1 MAFTQTDL
9 TNLDFAIASGELRVQ
24 VDGRDLTYRSIA
36 DLLQARAFISTQ
48 ITAASATPSRRAYKF
63 NFATSR
69 E

>member
-24 VDGRDLTYRSIA
+24 VDGREVIYRSIP